1 MYIQN
6 CFFSLIRIILNSYFI
21 IFIKRKIAITNSQ
34 LWLYKIVSGQAKT
47 TVQKQNEQSKFMD
60 FNNTDEIKKAGFIGF
75 KKMSEL
81 FADSSSIPK
90 IKGVYLVLNPNFKKA
105 EYLQI
110 GTGGHFKGKNPNVLI
125 EELKSNWVE
134 NSLVVYI
141 GKAGSETS
149 KATLNSRLKQYF
161 GFGQGKNIGHWGGR
175 LIWQL
180 KNSNDLIVCWKPL
193 LNEDPR
199 TTENTLIKKFVSEF
213 SKRPFANL
221 TD

>member
-1 MYIQN
+1 
-6 CFFSLIRIILNSYFI
+6 
-21 IFIKRKIAITNSQ
+21 
-34 LWLYKIVSGQAKT
+34 
-47 TVQKQNEQSKFMD
+47 MD
-60 FNNTDEIKKAGFIGF
+60 FNNIDDIKKAGFTGF

-81 FADSSSIPK
+81 FIDSSSIPK

-110 GTGGHFKGKNPNVLI
+110 GTGGHFKGKNPNVTLD
-125 EELKSNWVE
+125 ELKSNWVD

-149 KATLNSRLKQYF
+149 NATLHSRLKQYF

-180 KNSNDLIVCWKPL
+180 KNSADLIVCWKSLP
-193 LNEDPR
+193 NDDPR
-199 TTENTLIKKFVSEF
+199 TFENQLIRKFVSEF

-221 TD
+221 AD